1 MHTFTE
7 LWNLSRK
14 RKMSLFKNFN
24 FNKLKEGLSK
34 TRDKIVNSIT
44 ETVTG
49 KAVIDELTLDQ
60 IEEILLGSDIGFDTT
75 EKIIESVKRNLKSEK
90 DRSGENIIE
99 IVKQELTEV
108 LSITKSN
115 GSELSAEKPYII
127 LIVGVNGVGKTT
139 TIGKLANNY
148 KKIGKKVIVGAA
160 DTFRAAANEQLEIWA
175 KRANVDIIQGL
186 KGTDPSSVV
195 FETVKKSID
204 ENYDIVLIDTA
215 GRLHNKTNLMNELD
229 KIRRV
234 IKKLLPDAPH
244 ETLLIVDGNTGQNAI
259 LQAEEFAK
267 VTNISGLVIT
277 KLDGTAKGGVV
288 FQIVAKQNI
297 PVKFIGVGEGI
308 DDLQEFDSKA
318 FVEAIFN

>member
-1 MHTFTE
+1 
-7 LWNLSRK
+7 
-14 RKMSLFKNFN
+14 MSLFKNFN

-60 IEEILLGSDIGFDTT
+60 IEEILLSSDIGFETT

-108 LSITKSN
+108 LSTTNSDGKEFAAN
-115 GSELSAEKPYII
+115 KPYII

-139 TIGKLANNY
+139 TIGKMANNY

-175 KRANVDIIQGL
+175 KRADVDIIQDL
-186 KGTDPSSVV
+186 QGTDPSSVV

-204 ENYDIVLIDTA
+204 ESYDIVLIDTA

-259 LQAEEFAK
+259 LQAEEFSK
-267 VTNISGLVIT
+267 VTDISGLVIT

-308 DDLQEFDSKA
+308 DDLQEFNSKA